1 MQKGDARRT
10 RGWGLR
16 RRSTCDSMPATRARR
31 YRMRDRR
38 SWSHTEASACS
49 ACIAFLHLR
58 WILFC
63 AAAPRRPRRT
73 PSRQVAENSSHAAV
87 ISKVSSA
94 DNSAQFICMGHAFDR
109 EARVVRLGA
118 LLLLSRSCALTDH
131 SSRCYLRVL
140 RASPSCICARILA
153 LQCCQQAIADVL
165 PHRRLSRCSE
175 HCKRWDQA
183 YRDRPAL
190 PSNDNNTSTEWSAY
204 STLLEGGMDFP
215 LASWLETVH
224 PVRCN
229 RSKSLCRGTS

>member
-1 MQKGDARRT
+1 MQQGDARRT

-16 RRSTCDSMPATRARR
+16 RRSTGDTMPATRARR

-131 SSRCYLRVL
+131 SSRCYLRVR
-140 RASPSCICARILA
+140 RASSSASATKI
-153 LQCCQQAIADVL
+153 AITDVH
-165 PHRRLSRCSE
+165 PTVMAGHVPATSRDRLSLRMAGTC
-175 HCKRWDQA
+175 
-183 YRDRPAL
+183 PAM
-190 PSNDNNTSTEWSAY
+190 T
-204 STLLEGGMDFP
+204 
-215 LASWLETVH
+215 
-224 PVRCN
+224 
-229 RSKSLCRGTS
+229 GT